1 MSSNEDSLLKVSNL
15 AVSFDTVDG
24 TIDAVKGINF
34 NLNKGQTLAII
45 GESGSGKSVTASVI
59 MGILSCPP
67 GRIKSGEIFLNN
79 QDILKL
85 SETHRRK
92 LMGSNIAIIFQDTL
106 SHLNPVFS
114 VGSQI
119 AECFEV
125 HKNLSKH
132 ESWDKAVK
140 LLDRVKIPNPSKRAK
155 DFPHQFSGGQR
166 QRVMIAMAL
175 ALEPDIIIADEPT
188 TALDVTIQSKILEL
202 LVELRDEQNMGL
214 ILITHDLGEA
224 AKVADNV
231 IVLKNGEIVE
241 SGTLR
246 DVFINPKDSYTKQ
259 LMNSIPGKLT
269 SLNTKIKNKK
279 YQPILEVKNIS
290 KVYDTIACDDVSF
303 NLLNNEILGVVGE
316 SGSGKTTIAN
326 LILRLIEPSSGKILY
341 HGQNIF
347 DFNKK
352 DLFNFRRKVQ
362 VVFQDPYASLNPT
375 MNVYDII
382 SEPWV
387 IHYDF
392 LQKQFYA
399 ERVSELLISVGL
411 QPDDAQKYP
420 HQFSGGQ
427 RQRIAIARALA
438 LNPEIIICDEAVSS
452 LDVSIQAQIIKLLS
466 DLRNKFSLSYLFIAH
481 DLQVVRDLADRVI
494 VMKAGKIVEQGNISS
509 VFAYPNEQ
517 YTKDLLNASLS
528 IDKIIN

>member
-1 MSSNEDSLLKVSNL
+1 MNSLLKVSNL
-15 AVSFDTVDG
+15 AVSFDTVEG
-24 TIDAVKGINF
+24 TIDAVKGISF
-34 NLNKGQTLAII
+34 DLKKGQTLAII

-59 MGILSCPP
+59 MGILTCPP

-79 QDILKL
+79 EDILKL

-92 LMGSNIAIIFQDTL
+92 LMGSNVAIIFQDSL

-119 AECFEV
+119 AECFQV
-125 HKNLSKH
+125 HKNFSKV
-132 ESWDKAVK
+132 ESWNRAIK
-140 LLDRVKIPNPSKRAK
+140 LLERVKIPNPSKRAN

-202 LVELRDEQNMGL
+202 LAELRDERNMGL

-241 SGTLR
+241 SGPLR
-246 DVFINPKDSYTKQ
+246 DVFINPKDSYTKR
-259 LMNSIPGKLT
+259 LMNSIPGKLK
-269 SLNTKIKNKK
+269 SLNTNIKIKKNQK
-279 YQPILEVKNIS
+279 ILEVKNIS
-290 KVYDTIACDDVSF
+290 KVYDTTACDDISF
-303 NLLNNEILGVVGE
+303 NLYNNEILGVVGE
-316 SGSGKTTIAN
+316 SGSGKTTISN
-326 LILRLIEPSSGKILY
+326 LILRLTEPSSGKILY
-341 HGQNIF
+341 HGKNIF
-347 DFNKK
+347 EFSKK

-375 MNVYDII
+375 MNVHDII

-387 IHYDF
+387 IHSDF
-392 LQKQFYA
+392 LQKKMYA

-420 HQFSGGQ
+420 YQFSGGQ

-494 VMKAGKIVEQGNISS
+494 VMKSGKIVEQGDINT
-509 VFAYPNEQ
+509 VFVKPNEE

-528 IDKIIN
+528 IENLIS

>member
-1 MSSNEDSLLKVSNL
+1 MGHLLEINNL
-15 AVSFDTVDG
+15 DVKFDTDEGRITAIHNVSLTLDQG
-24 TIDAVKGINF
+24 KVLGIV
-34 NLNKGQTLAII
+34 
-45 GESGSGKSVTASVI
+45 GESGSGKSVTAKSI
-59 MGILSCPP
+59 MQLNP
-67 GRIKSGEIFLNN
+67 GNTIYNDNAEIIIDDENVLKFKSKH
-79 QDILKL
+79 DLKKIRGGKV
-85 SETHRRK
+85 S
-92 LMGSNIAIIFQDTL
+92 MIFQEPMASFAPAIKIGNQMVEQLMIHKPMNKKEAKNISIDM
-106 SHLNPVFS
+106 LNR
-114 VGSQI
+114 VGI
-119 AECFEV
+119 ADADKRFNQYAFE
-125 HKNLSKH
+125 L
-132 ESWDKAVK
+132 
-140 LLDRVKIPNPSKRAK
+140 
-155 DFPHQFSGGQR
+155 SGGMR
-166 QRVMIAMAL
+166 QRAMIAMAL
-175 ALEPDIIIADEPT
+175 STMPKLLLADEPT

-202 LVELRDEQNMGL
+202 LVELRDERNMGL

-241 SGTLR
+241 SGSLR
-246 DVFINPKDSYTKQ
+246 DVFINPKGFYTKQ
-259 LMNSIPGKLT
+259 LMNSIPGRLT
-269 SLNTKIKNKK
+269 SLNTKIKTKK
-279 YQPILEVKNIS
+279 NQPILEVKNIS

-303 NLLNNEILGVVGE
+303 NLFNNEILGVVGE
-316 SGSGKTTIAN
+316 SGSGKTTISN
-326 LILRLIEPSSGKILY
+326 LILRLIEPSSGTILY
-341 HGQNIF
+341 HGKNIF
-347 DFNKK
+347 DFDKK

-387 IHYDF
+387 IHSDF
-392 LQKQFYA
+392 LQKQFYT
-399 ERVSELLISVGL
+399 ERVSDLLTSVGL